1 MDLHKTGNLFNL
13 IENLMKAKFNIHN
26 LIDFNELNQL
36 LEGFKKSTGIE
47 TAIADL
53 NGIVLSKSGGKEF
66 YTQYHSIN
74 PFDSNNTLISNIVF
88 PTEHGSEEKY
98 HFFKCSN
105 GLVAVAIPI
114 SINGEPFAN
123 LFAGQFFMEEPN
135 WGHFK
140 EQAMEYGY
148 DEQKYRNAI
157 AQLPVVSEEKVRN
170 ALDILINMIE
180 SYIASAWQKSD
191 NLTTDFGETDETL
204 IAIQENYRIL
214 FETLPL
220 GVIHQNAAGEI
231 ISANP
236 ASQEILGI
244 TMDQMRG
251 KTSMDTRWKMIHEDG
266 SEVPGSEHPSMIALS
281 TREKVGPVIRGVF
294 IPERHEYVWLSITAI
309 PLCRPGESTPYQSY
323 SIFQDITLT
332 KKSEQLIEEHRQ
344 LLETVVHHLP
354 VAINVLSGDDFR
366 IELANPVY
374 RAIAPGKEMTGL
386 TWEELWPE
394 TGQEFAQICRRVI
407 ETGEPFKV
415 LNQHNTIRRTPD
427 GPIEDTYFSWELHRI
442 KLPGDKGW
450 GLLGSTWETTEL
462 VKANIR
468 LKKVLD
474 AENVGVMFWN
484 IETGILVDANETF
497 LEMMGYSRSD
507 IEERCFTWQKFTP
520 EEYHDISLNEIEKF
534 KSVGRVGPYEK
545 EYYCKDGS
553 RKWFLFAGSSLGGNE
568 CVEFCVDISDRKII
582 EKELE
587 QKQILINEMGK
598 AARVGGWEFD
608 VESGKGTWTEETAR
622 IHDLDPYDSTNV
634 DIGLSFYKPE
644 SKVILKKAIK
654 KAIENKEPYDL
665 ELEIVSAI
673 GTEKW
678 VHTIGKPVIEDG
690 KVVKMRGSF
699 QDITERKKAEISLS
713 ESETR
718 YRSLFENMNAG
729 FVLFEAVTKK
739 NNQGDLI
746 ILAANSQFEK
756 TTGLVTKD
764 VIGQPLSQVL
774 PGIEKDK
781 ADWIGKYSKV
791 AFTGKPESFEQG
803 SELLGYYYSISVFQ
817 AGPNQCAVTFIDIT
831 ERKRNEIKLRESY
844 DLIRIAG
851 EKAKLGGWVVL
862 VDENLMYWSDEV
874 AAIHETP
881 LGYSPQVEEGIKFY
895 APEWRDKIIEVYGKC
910 LQDGIPYDE
919 EMEIITATG
928 KRIWVRTI
936 GEAIRNESGKI
947 YKIQGAFQDITLK
960 KIAEEELRK
969 SKHDLEDFFEND
981 ISANYVVST
990 SGEILNCNKTFLTL
1004 FGFKSKADVIG
1015 FDITSL
1021 FRYPNKRFIMLNK
1034 VREQG
1039 KVENY
1044 EVEFVSADGKVIY
1057 AMINAIGIFDKNQQ
1071 LEKIRGYVIDITNK
1085 ILAEEELR
1093 KHEQLLS
1100 SVMDTQQELI
1110 CRFLPDTTLTFVNKA
1125 YCNIFG
1131 KTESELIG
1139 RKFLEVVPESD
1150 WDDITSKLNS
1160 FNKKN
1165 PKITFE
1171 SHAIKADGSIILIE
1185 WTDVAIFNEEGKIVE
1200 FQSVGRD
1207 VTEQKQTAK
1216 ELLFLSNLNEILR
1229 KIAVDYLNLPVSEVN
1244 TFITKS
1250 LGEIGKFIKADRVY
1264 IYDYNWQLHTSS
1276 NTYEWCEDEIEPQI
1290 ENLQDVSLNDVPHW
1304 WNTHKQGLPLIIE
1317 DVIALDESDVVRQ
1330 ILEPQGVKS
1339 LITIPIMDNGHCLGF
1354 VGLDYVQDYHNPS
1367 KREKDVLFVFA
1378 DVLINIRKRT
1388 ESNMD
1393 LLKAKEKAEESDKLK
1408 TAFINNISHEIRTPL
1423 NGILGFGQIISESE
1437 LSKEKRSEF
1446 FKILEK
1452 SSTRLMN
1459 TVDDYMDMAIL
1470 VSNTMEVNKTKFAL
1484 ESVLVTL
1491 AEKMKNLCSD
1501 KKLELKL
1508 EAPIEFGDV
1517 TVNSDPELIKKII
1530 EKLVDNAIKFTNEG
1544 SITLGYCENPNNIEI
1559 FVNDTGIGIEDDK
1572 LDLIFEM
1579 FKQADVSM
1587 TRGHEGSG
1595 LGLTIARGMASLLGG
1610 TLNVT
1615 SKMGAGSTFTLTLP
1629 IEVENKVGLEDI
1641 LLTTSQ
1647 KGMKEPLILIA
1658 EDDDL
1663 NFLYLEVLL
1672 NELNYKHIHAVNGNE
1687 AVDFCRK
1694 NADIS
1699 LILMDIKMPVMTGDE
1714 ATRQIREFRPEL
1726 PIIATTAYAQT
1737 GDGHRFLEAGCN
1749 DYLPKPITKEKLEAI
1764 IRKYIS

>member
-1 MDLHKTGNLFNL
+1 MDSIVK
-13 IENLMKAKFNIHN
+13 N
-26 LIDFNELNQL
+26 LIDIKNVYLL
-36 LEGFKKSTGIE
+36 LESFNKTTGFVTHISDIAGNILYKSDRKQSYIE
-47 TAIADL
+47 FQKENPESSV
-53 NGIVLSKSGGKEF
+53 NGYLSN
-66 YTQYHSIN
+66 SIHEN
-74 PFDSNNTLISNIVF
+74 KLEIWGRFHICKSNNGLFEVTAPVIISG
-88 PTEHGSEEKY
+88 EH
-98 HFFKCSN
+98 
-105 GLVAVAIPI
+105 V
-114 SINGEPFAN
+114 AN
-123 LFAGQFFMEEPN
+123 LYSGQFFLEEPD
-135 WGHFK
+135 WDYFR
-140 EQAMEYGY
+140 EQAVKYGY
-148 DEQKYRNAI
+148 DEQKYLNAI
-157 AQLPVVSEEKVRN
+157 AQLPVASEDKARN

-191 NLTTDFGETDETL
+191 NLTPDFDETEAAL
-204 IAIQENYRIL
+204 IDVQEKYRIL

-251 KTSMDTRWKMIHEDG
+251 KTSMDTRWKMIREDG

-281 TREKVGPVIRGVF
+281 TGEKVGPVIRGVF

-474 AENVGVMFWN
+474 AENVGVMFWDT
-484 IETGILVDANETF
+484 EHGVLTDANEAF
-497 LEMMGYSRSD
+497 LKLMGYSRDD
-507 IEERCFTWQKFTP
+507 IEGQCFTWQKFTP
-520 EEYHDISLNEIEKF
+520 EEYHDISLEEMEKF

-553 RKWFLFAGSSLGGNE
+553 RKWFLFAGSALSRNE
-568 CVEFCVDISDRKII
+568 CVEFCVDITDRKNV

-608 VESGKGTWTEETAR
+608 AETGKGTWTEETAR
-622 IHDLDPYDSTNV
+622 IHDLDPYDPTNV

-644 SKVILKKAIK
+644 SKVILEKAIK
-654 KAIENKEPYDL
+654 KAIQNKEPYDL

-678 VHTIGKPVIEDG
+678 VHSIGKPVIEGG

-713 ESETR
+713 ESEAR

-729 FVLFEAVTKK
+729 FVLFEAVTNE

-756 TTGLVTKD
+756 TTGLVLKD
-764 VIGQPLSQVL
+764 AIGQPLTQVL

-803 SELLGYYYSISVFQ
+803 SELLGYYYSISAFQ
-817 AGPNQCAVTFIDIT
+817 AGQNQCAVTFIDIT

-862 VDENLMYWSDEV
+862 LEENLMYWSDEV
-874 AAIHETP
+874 AAIHEMP

-910 LQDGIPYDE
+910 LKDGIPYDE

-981 ISANYVVST
+981 ISANYVVSA
-990 SGEILNCNKTFLTL
+990 SGEIISCNKTFLNL
-1004 FGFKSKADVIG
+1004 FGFENKSETQKL
-1015 FDITSL
+1015 DITNL
-1021 FRYPNKRFIMLNK
+1021 YKKPEDRKQLIRL
-1034 VREQG
+1034 VRNHG

-1044 EVEFVSADGKVIY
+1044 EMEFITQAGKPIY
-1057 AMINAIGIFDKNQQ
+1057 TLINAIGIFDKNNK
-1071 LEKIRGYVIDITNK
+1071 LEKIRGYIVDITNLK
-1085 ILAEEELR
+1085 DIEKELQESKENYVRFFEEDITGNYRTSLGGKVLMCNEAFVKMLKYSSKENIYGINTADLYFENANREKFLDKVRAEKRIKNNEWPLKASDGSVVEIIENVVGVFDESGELSEIIGYMTDITEQKKAQLALIESEKKFRDLFQYHAAIKLIIDPNNGNIEEANQAAADFYGWTVEELT
-1093 KHEQLLS
+1093 KMNIAQINTMLS
-1100 SVMDTQQELI
+1100 NDLMKEMESA
-1110 CRFLPDTTLTFVNKA
+1110 PTLT
-1125 YCNIFG
+1125 
-1131 KTESELIG
+1131 
-1139 RKFLEVVPESD
+1139 
-1150 WDDITSKLNS
+1150 
-1160 FNKKN
+1160 KN
-1165 PKITFE
+1165 HFE
-1171 SHAIKADGSIILIE
+1171 FKHLKADGSLVDVEVFSSSVEINGKQYLHTIIQDISEKKKAERALLE
-1185 WTDVAIFNEEGKIVE
+1185 LNRELEKRVE
-1200 FQSVGRD
+1200 LR
-1207 VTEQKQTAK
+1207 TEQ
-1216 ELLFLSNLNEILR
+1216 L
-1229 KIAVDYLNLPVSEVN
+1229 SEVN
-1244 TFITKS
+1244 KELEAFTYSVSHDLRGPLRAINGFTEILMEDYAELLPESAQKTCLVIRKNAIIMGNLISNLLKLSRMSKS
-1250 LGEIGKFIKADRVY
+1250 EMLFSDIDMNALADAVY
-1264 IYDYNWQLHTSS
+1264 IEITSVEQRKRISFIHDNLENCHGDGILLKQVLINLISNAVKYTGKIENPVIEMKSEIVDENIIYTIIDNGAGFDMNHYNMLFGVFQRLHTDSEFEG
-1276 NTYEWCEDEIEPQI
+1276 TG
-1290 ENLQDVSLNDVPHW
+1290 V
-1304 WNTHKQGLPLIIE
+1304 GLAIVHRIISRHE
-1317 DVIALDESDVVRQ
+1317 GKVWAEGAV
-1330 ILEPQGVKS
+1330 GKGAKFFF
-1339 LITIPIMDNGHCLGF
+1339 TIPIVD
-1354 VGLDYVQDYHNPS
+1354 
-1367 KREKDVLFVFA
+1367 KR
-1378 DVLINIRKRT
+1378 I
-1388 ESNMD
+1388 M
-1393 LLKAKEKAEESDKLK
+1393 
-1408 TAFINNISHEIRTPL
+1408 
-1423 NGILGFGQIISESE
+1423 
-1437 LSKEKRSEF
+1437 
-1446 FKILEK
+1446 
-1452 SSTRLMN
+1452 
-1459 TVDDYMDMAIL
+1459 
-1470 VSNTMEVNKTKFAL
+1470 
-1484 ESVLVTL
+1484 
-1491 AEKMKNLCSD
+1491 
-1501 KKLELKL
+1501 
-1508 EAPIEFGDV
+1508 
-1517 TVNSDPELIKKII
+1517 
-1530 EKLVDNAIKFTNEG
+1530 
-1544 SITLGYCENPNNIEI
+1544 
-1559 FVNDTGIGIEDDK
+1559 
-1572 LDLIFEM
+1572 
-1579 FKQADVSM
+1579 
-1587 TRGHEGSG
+1587 
-1595 LGLTIARGMASLLGG
+1595 
-1610 TLNVT
+1610 
-1615 SKMGAGSTFTLTLP
+1615 
-1629 IEVENKVGLEDI
+1629 
-1641 LLTTSQ
+1641 
-1647 KGMKEPLILIA
+1647 
-1658 EDDDL
+1658 
-1663 NFLYLEVLL
+1663 
-1672 NELNYKHIHAVNGNE
+1672 
-1687 AVDFCRK
+1687 
-1694 NADIS
+1694 
-1699 LILMDIKMPVMTGDE
+1699 
-1714 ATRQIREFRPEL
+1714 
-1726 PIIATTAYAQT
+1726 
-1737 GDGHRFLEAGCN
+1737 
-1749 DYLPKPITKEKLEAI
+1749 
-1764 IRKYIS
+1764 